1 MIASACSGCSKW
13 CSGRSGRAWLLA
25 LSLLFGGLPLSSPL
39 AGTVGSVF
47 VSYDAD
53 GVPSYASQRLD
64 SGYRLFIQGDR
75 PPESPTAR
83 RGPARSVGRQDEL
96 PGKRQLRP
104 LIEHYARLHQVEPEL
119 VAAVVGVESGYNPRA
134 LSPRGAAGAMQL
146 MPATAAHYG
155 VTDRHDPAQNI
166 EAGVRHLKY
175 LLDQH
180 QGNVPLALA
189 AYNAGQGAVARHG
202 GRIPPYRETL
212 LYVPAVLSAAAR
224 GNRQ

>member
-1 MIASACSGCSKW
+1 M
-13 CSGRSGRAWLLA
+13 
-25 LSLLFGGLPLSSPL
+25 SLLFGGLPLSSPL

>member
-1 MIASACSGCSKW
+1 M
-13 CSGRSGRAWLLA
+13 
-25 LSLLFGGLPLSSPL
+25 SLLFGGLPLSSPL

-75 PPESPTAR
+75 RPESPAAR

>member
-1 MIASACSGCSKW
+1 MIASACSG
-13 CSGRSGRAWLLA
+13 RSWLLA
-25 LSLLFGGLPLSSPL
+25 LSLLFGGLPLSPSM

-64 SGYRLFIQGDR
+64 SGYRLFIQGESGR
-75 PPESPTAR
+75 ESPAATR
-83 RGPARSVGRQDEL
+83 VPARSVGHQEL
-96 PGKRQLRP
+96 QGKRQLRP
-104 LIEHYARLHQVEPEL
+104 LIEHYARLHQVQPEL
-119 VAAVVGVESGYNPRA
+119 VAAVVGVESGYNARA
-134 LSPRGAAGAMQL
+134 LSPKGAAGAMQL
-146 MPATAAHYG
+146 MPATAARYG

-202 GRIPPYRETL
+202 GRIPPYRETM